1 MTVISEWVVVKNE
14 DKTHASFWF
23 NIQLYLGLVYWFCV
37 FAIKSL
43 ELTTD
48 RVQFPHHHH
57 HDMYL
62 QLYQHISVITACIS
76 PACICGNLQCGLL
89 HDTGLPLLQIITTN
103 YYSKSFNLLRR
114 ILNKYNSSWNTN
126 WEYGELFQR
135 SLYFKIIICNC
146 SLQCSCTVHWPGGV
160 LDGGCLIVLW
170 GQGLYLMVW
179 WLIAAITW
187 LRSSHSNKFIELLAL
202 GGWL

>member
-48 RVQFPHHHH
+48 RVQFSVPSSSPPWHVSAAVSA
-57 HDMYL
+57 YL
-62 QLYQHISVITACIS
+62 CYHRLYLSCLHLWQSAMWTTARYRTATATDYDNQLLFQ
-76 PACICGNLQCGLL
+76 
-89 HDTGLPLLQIITTN
+89 
-103 YYSKSFNLLRR
+103 KSFNLIRR
-114 ILNKYNSSWNTN
+114 ILNIYNSSWNTN
-126 WEYGELFQR
+126 WEYGELIQR

-146 SLQCSCTVHWPGGV
+146 SFQCNCTGLVVCWLVDV
-160 LDGGCLIVLW
+160 LLCYEGRDCS
-170 GQGLYLMVW
+170 W
-179 WLIAAITW
+179 W
-187 LRSSHSNKFIELLAL
+187 SD
-202 GGWL
+202 GWLLQ

>member
-1 MTVISEWVVVKNE
+1 MHHFDSIFSYILV
-14 DKTHASFWF
+14 WF
-23 NIQLYLGLVYWFCV
+23 IGFVYLQSNLLNWQRTECSSV
-37 FAIKSL
+37 
-43 ELTTD
+43 
-48 RVQFPHHHH
+48 FPHHHH

-76 PACICGNLQCGLL
+76 PACICGNLQCGPL
-89 HDTGLPLLQIITTN
+89 HDTGLALLQIITTN
-103 YYSKSFNLLRR
+103 YYSKKSFNLIRR
-114 ILNKYNSSWNTN
+114 ILNIYNSSWNTN

-135 SLYFKIIICNC
+135 SHYIKIIICNC

-160 LDGGCLIVLW
+160 LVGGCLIVLW

>member
-1 MTVISEWVVVKNE
+1 MRTKRLQHLIQYSVIS
-14 DKTHASFWF
+14 WF
-23 NIQLYLGLVYWFCV
+23 SLLVLCI

-89 HDTGLPLLQIITTN
+89 HDTGLPLLQIMTTN
-103 YYSKSFNLLRR
+103 YYSKKVL
-114 ILNKYNSSWNTN
+114 ILYE
-126 WEYGELFQR
+126 EY
-135 SLYFKIIICNC
+135 
-146 SLQCSCTVHWPGGV
+146 
-160 LDGGCLIVLW
+160 
-170 GQGLYLMVW
+170 
-179 WLIAAITW
+179 
-187 LRSSHSNKFIELLAL
+187 
-202 GGWL
+202 